1 MKEYVLSYM
10 AASLLPNETQTIA
23 QLFMKLNDWDLVAK
37 KVIDENI
44 LQRNSIATR
53 KREFNEIKKRLKT
66 LTLEQLHYFEIAT
79 YDEAKQ
85 LSMLSC
91 IKLYRLIYEFISTT
105 LLEKILLYDTHI
117 LDSDYN
123 SFYESKQVSSEKL
136 NSISESTQKKIK
148 QVTFKILEQA
158 NFIDSVKS
166 RNIQNPHL
174 SDEVIK
180 LILRDN
186 YKLLYAFL
194 MRDGEIKLYQEQL
207 L

>member
-23 QLFMKLNDWDLVAK
+23 QLFVKLDDWDLVAK

-44 LQRNSIATR
+44 LQRNTIATR

-66 LTLEQLHYFEIAT
+66 LTPEQLRYFEIAT
-79 YDEAKQ
+79 HDEAKQ
-85 LSMLSC
+85 LSMLGC

-105 LLEKILLYDTHI
+105 LLEKTLLYDTHI

-136 NSISESTQKKIK
+136 NTISEATQKKIK
-148 QVTFKILEQA
+148 QVTFKILEQS
-158 NFIDSVKS
+158 NFIDSVKT
-166 RNIQNPHL
+166 RNIQKPHL
-174 SDEVIK
+174 SDEVVK

-186 YKLLYAFL
+186 ARLLYAFL
-194 MRDGEIKLYQEQL
+194 MTDGEIKLYQEQL